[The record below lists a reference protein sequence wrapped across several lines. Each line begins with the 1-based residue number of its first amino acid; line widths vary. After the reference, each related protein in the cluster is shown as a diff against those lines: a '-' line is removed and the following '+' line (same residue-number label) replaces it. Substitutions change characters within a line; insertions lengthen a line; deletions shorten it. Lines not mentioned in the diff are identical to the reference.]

1 MATDSAPIRIS
12 LCFLFSLLLPFV
24 ILDDPRTQ
32 VIISPKGS
40 IRGAES
46 KTKDVFQYSLRYA
59 QPPVGQLRWRD
70 PLPVNR
76 WNGIFDAT
84 YTPPVC
90 PQVNIPST
98 QNMSEDCLYYT
109 VYSPQVDRSKKLPI
123 FVWLHGGSFIEGGA
137 GNYGLDGSALA
148 GKSQMI
154 VVVVQYRL
162 GLLGF
167 LKGSAAKTN
176 PPIGGNYAVKDV
188 ISALSSIREFADTF
202 GGDRDRVTLAGQSSG
217 AEMVKTLLMA
227 RSASD
232 LFQRAILHSAP
243 LNYGDHSVKTADA
256 IGSIATSLFNC
267 QDDCYRSSLDVDT
280 ILEVQNTLMDQL
292 PNRIPE
298 VAASEPF
305 RPFVDNALI
314 TNDFMRALNN
324 PGSKDLFLGNRQIIF
339 TTVKDES
346 APTIADRA
354 KDIKYLTEIPAFISS
369 ALGSLEPNRSSILG
383 STHVYSKEL
392 GFELVFRNRIQA
404 AKETLMLF
412 GSDYI
417 WTCPNQQVAVN
428 LTRNSQAAGG
438 HNSIWLAEF
447 DMGIPYPSTQA
458 IPLCKGKV
466 CHEDDILLVFGV
478 PKDYPNFLSYFQR
491 KLIDEVGKRWGAF
504 AATGSPNLD
513 GYTTWNP
520 VSSSEQLNLLRFGK
534 AFGKISDDQ
543 RPWACNENDGFWGT
557 KVRFDSQITSS
568 Y

>member
-1 MATDSAPIRIS
+1 
-12 LCFLFSLLLPFV
+12 
-24 ILDDPRTQ
+24 
-32 VIISPKGS
+32 
-40 IRGAES
+40 
-46 KTKDVFQYSLRYA
+46 
-59 QPPVGQLRWRD
+59 
-70 PLPVNR
+70 
-76 WNGIFDAT
+76 
-84 YTPPVC
+84 
-90 PQVNIPST
+90 
-98 QNMSEDCLYYT
+98 
-109 VYSPQVDRSKKLPI
+109 
-123 FVWLHGGSFIEGGA
+123 
-137 GNYGLDGSALA
+137 
-148 GKSQMI
+148 MI

-188 ISALSSIREFADTF
+188 ISALSERRIFSLCVIAQCRQVIAGSLTRSFPFLFSWLYLIGSIREFADTF

-412 GSDYI
+412 GSDY
-417 WTCPNQQVAVN
+417 
-428 LTRNSQAAGG
+428 
-438 HNSIWLAEF
+438 
-447 DMGIPYPSTQA
+447 
-458 IPLCKGKV
+458 V
-466 CHEDDILLVFGV
+466 CIGSILLLHFTIA
-478 PKDYPNFLSYFQR
+478 SR
-491 KLIDEVGKRWGAF
+491 ILIFFPLLAD
-504 AATGSPNLD
+504 LD
-513 GYTTWNP
+513 LP
-520 VSSSEQLNLLRFGK
+520 QS
-534 AFGKISDDQ
+534 
-543 RPWACNENDGFWGT
+543 
-557 KVRFDSQITSS
+557 TSS
-568 Y
+568 C